1 MMRIIGFV
9 SALWLGMMLFA
20 VPSFSAWL
28 PGQQADAAMWLGF
41 MLRAAPESPVPVSPV
56 AGQTASAKPASAVQ
70 LASDQAVPASATR
83 GADLQVTDISDA
95 DADVAALQ
103 QCKAACAPQCQTLD
117 NADRAE
123 HCQQSCEMHCNEPP
137 GK

>member
-1 MMRIIGFV
+1 MRIICFV
-9 SALWLGMMLFA
+9 SALWLGLMLFA
-20 VPSFSAWL
+20 APSFSAWL
-28 PGQQADAAMWLGF
+28 PGQQAEAAIWLGF
-41 MLRAAPESPVPVSPV
+41 MLRAAPESPVTESPV
-56 AGQTASAKPASAVQ
+56 TGQTASAKPVSAVQ
-70 LASDQAVPASATR
+70 VASDQPAPVSAMR
-83 GADLQVTDISDA
+83 GADLHVTDISDA

-103 QCKAACAPQCQTLD
+103 QCKAACTPQCQTLD